1 MNEIL
6 DETLALLQAGRDF
19 ALVKLIGDRGSTP
32 RAAGAE
38 MLVRR
43 DGSIAGTIGGGAL
56 EGAMMRA
63 AGEVLESRRSRVL
76 DMSLAG
82 RDVHSDA
89 MMLCGGEAEVLIA
102 YVPSGDPE
110 LLAVCAAVRAAQAGR
125 RRVWYFT
132 LMPQGDETLVEHCL
146 LGQDGAVIGAQPC
159 EPKAL
164 RTAVGKIAVHGS
176 TTLAEGRRV
185 LVEHFAPRSTAVICG
200 GGHVGMAVA
209 PAALAAGF
217 AVTVIDDREEFA
229 DPRRFPG
236 AHVVLTSFDGALR
249 KLGIGAESYVVIVTR
264 GHAYDMDMLV
274 QALRTPAV
282 YVGMMAS
289 RGKWA
294 RIVAALRDEGFS
306 DDDIA
311 RVHSPIG
318 LQIGAEAPAELAVS
332 IVAELIQARAASRT

>member
-1 MNEIL
+1 
-6 DETLALLQAGRDF
+6 
-19 ALVKLIGDRGSTP
+19 
-32 RAAGAE
+32 
-38 MLVRR
+38 
-43 DGSIAGTIGGGAL
+43 
-56 EGAMMRA
+56 MMRA
-63 AGEVLESRRSRVL
+63 AGEMLESRRSRVL

-82 RDVHSDA
+82 RGRAQRRHDVVRRRGRGASCLREPAGDA
-89 MMLCGGEAEVLIA
+89 
-102 YVPSGDPE
+102 E
-110 LLAVCAAVRAAQAGR
+110 LLAVCTAVRAAQAAR

-132 LMPQGDETLVEHCL
+132 LMPKGDEAPVEHCL
-146 LGQDGAVIGAQPC
+146 LGQDGSIIGAHPC

-164 RTAVGKIAVHGS
+164 RTAVAKIAVHGS

-217 AVTVIDDREEFA
+217 VVSVIDDREEFA

-236 AHVVLTSFDGALR
+236 AHVVLTSFDGALG
-249 KLGIGAESYVVIVTR
+249 KLAIDAESYVVIVTR
-264 GHAYDMDMLV
+264 GHAYNMDMLV

-306 DDDIA
+306 DEDIA

-318 LQIGAEAPAELAVS
+318 LQIGAATPAELAVS
-332 IVAELIQARAASRT
+332 IVAEGIQARAASRT